1 MDSRQENR
9 TAWGISLALALAT
22 VAVFSSVTRHGF
34 VNYDDGSYVTEN
46 VHVKAGLTWRGL
58 AWAFTN
64 SHSSNWHPVT
74 TLSHMLDC
82 QLFGLN
88 AGWHHAVNL
97 LLHTTNA
104 ILLFWLLLRLTG
116 ALWRSA
122 FVAALFALHP
132 MHVESVAWVSERK
145 DVLSALFGLLSLGAY
160 ANYALAKSRV
170 EGRESSG
177 GSPPEALASRSSTL
191 NYRLALFFFALGL
204 MSKPMLVTWPFVLLL
219 LDFWP
224 LRRLDSLFTLR
235 HSPGLLREKIPF
247 LALSAAS
254 CLVTFLVQKSA
265 GAVQLL
271 AYISIPHRLI
281 NCVVAYARYVG
292 KTFWPVN
299 LSAFYPLRDTWP
311 AWQVAVAAAVLLLLT
326 ALAILRAR
334 QQPQFFFGW
343 FWFVG
348 TLVPVIGLVQVGS
361 QAIADR
367 YTYIP
372 YVGLFIGVVWTLAD
386 FVSGRPVLKWV
397 TVFFCGASLAASA
410 ITARVQVRYWADS
423 VSLFRHALAVTEE
436 NQIVHLSLGTAL
448 CDAGQ
453 VDEGVAHLQA
463 ALRLND
469 GFVFARGKL
478 AHVLAAQGKTD
489 EAVEQYQIVV
499 KQSPDLP
506 EALNNLAWLFATHAD
521 AKYRNGAEAV
531 RLAEH
536 ACELTGYKTTI
547 YIGTLAAAYAEAGRF
562 DDAART

>member
-1 MDSRQENR
+1 M
-9 TAWGISLALALAT
+9 
-22 VAVFSSVTRHGF
+22 
-34 VNYDDGSYVTEN
+34 
-46 VHVKAGLTWRGL
+46 
-58 AWAFTN
+58 
-64 SHSSNWHPVT
+64 
-74 TLSHMLDC
+74 
-82 QLFGLN
+82 
-88 AGWHHAVNL
+88 
-97 LLHTTNA
+97 
-104 ILLFWLLLRLTG
+104 
-116 ALWRSA
+116 
-122 FVAALFALHP
+122 AA
-132 MHVESVAWVSERK
+132 
-145 DVLSALFGLLSLGAY
+145 Y
-160 ANYALAKSRV
+160 
-170 EGRESSG
+170 
-177 GSPPEALASRSSTL
+177 
-191 NYRLALFFFALGL
+191 
-204 MSKPMLVTWPFVLLL
+204 
-219 LDFWP
+219 
-224 LRRLDSLFTLR
+224 
-235 HSPGLLREKIPF
+235 
-247 LALSAAS
+247 
-254 CLVTFLVQKSA
+254 
-265 GAVQLL
+265 
-271 AYISIPHRLI
+271 
-281 NCVVAYARYVG
+281 
-292 KTFWPVN
+292 
-299 LSAFYPLRDTWP
+299 YPLREHP
-311 AWQVAVAAAVLLLLT
+311 ELREIAGGILVLLIGT
-326 ALAILRAR
+326 AIAIGWARRRPYLA
-334 QQPQFFFGW
+334 FGW

-361 QAIADR
+361 QAMADR

-489 EAVEQYQIVV
+489 EAVDQYQIVV